1 MSNIENIV
9 KNQREYFNKKKTF
22 DVNTRIVYLKKLKSA
37 ILNHEDEIY
46 KALKNDLGKS
56 ASESYMC

>member
-22 DVNTRIVYLKKLKSA
+22 DVNTRIVYLKKLINKPF
-37 ILNHEDEIY
+37 
-46 KALKNDLGKS
+46 
-56 ASESYMC
+56 